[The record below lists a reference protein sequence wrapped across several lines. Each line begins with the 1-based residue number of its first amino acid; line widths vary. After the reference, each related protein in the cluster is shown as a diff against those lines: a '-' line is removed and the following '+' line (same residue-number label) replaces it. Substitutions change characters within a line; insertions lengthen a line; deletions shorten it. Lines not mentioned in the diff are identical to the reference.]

1 MPKKIHDT
9 AYEGWATQGWK
20 TFGKYLRLRRC
31 AAQLTVQQAADAVK
45 VSKRQWIRY
54 ENGARVPCKR
64 FERIADKLNIGSQR
78 LYYLAGYKV
87 PRKRNDAPALLR
99 LMQVTLRTGDLTS
112 ALRQFFALYQTLRPE
127 EDKFDREID
136 GALTDEFAKAVIYL
150 DMLPTWLF
158 EIVLDCMQHRLEKQ
172 RKDDGVYV
180 RFRNSLLKDCLA
192 QLRMESSSIIDT
204 CPDIA
209 VGGTIRMGVSA
220 ASLHRSFDLA
230 LGAIASRSY

>member
-1 MPKKIHDT
+1 MPKKKPNPYD
-9 AYEGWATQGWK
+9 EWLVQGWK
-20 TFGKYLRLRRC
+20 TFGRWLRVRRC

-54 ENGARVPCKR
+54 ENGARVPYKR
-64 FERIADKLNIGSQR
+64 LERIAEKLNIERQR
-78 LYYLAGYKV
+78 IYSLAGHEV

-99 LMQVTLRTGDLTS
+99 HMHVTLRSGDLTS
-112 ALRQFFALYQTLRPE
+112 ALRQFFDLYQTLRPE
-127 EDKFDREID
+127 KDKSDREID
-136 GALTDEFAKAVIYL
+136 GALTDEFAKAVTFL

-158 EIVLDCMQHRLEKQ
+158 EIVLDSMQHRLEKQ

-192 QLRMESSSIIDT
+192 QLRIETPGIVDT

-220 ASLHRSFDLA
+220 RSFHLS
-230 LGAIASRSY
+230 GAAAIGSPE

>member
-1 MPKKIHDT
+1 MPKKKPFPYDDWLL
-9 AYEGWATQGWK
+9 EGWK
-20 TFGKYLRLRRC
+20 TFGKFLRVRRC
-31 AAQLTVQQAADAVK
+31 AAQLTAKQAAAAVK

-64 FERIADKLNIGSQR
+64 FERIAEKLNIGSQR

-99 LMQVTLRTGDLTS
+99 LMQVTLRSGDLTS
-112 ALRQFFALYQTLRPE
+112 ALRQFFALYEMLRPE
-127 EDKFDREID
+127 EDKSDREID

-172 RKDDGVYV
+172 RKDDGVFV

-192 QLRMESSSIIDT
+192 QLRIETPDIVDT

-209 VGGTIRMGVSA
+209 VDGTIRMGVSA

-230 LGAIASRSY
+230 LGAIASRSK

>member
-1 MPKKIHDT
+1 MPKKKQNPYD
-9 AYEGWATQGWK
+9 EWLVQGWK
-20 TFGKYLRLRRC
+20 TFGRWLRVRRC

-54 ENGARVPCKR
+54 ENGARVPYKR
-64 FERIADKLNIGSQR
+64 LERIAEKLNIERQR
-78 LYYLAGYKV
+78 IYSLAGHEV

-99 LMQVTLRTGDLTS
+99 HMHVTLRSGDLTS
-112 ALRQFFALYQTLRPE
+112 ALRQFFDLYQTLRPE
-127 EDKFDREID
+127 KDKSDREID
-136 GALTDEFAKAVIYL
+136 GALTDEFAKAVTFL

-158 EIVLDCMQHRLEKQ
+158 EIVLDSMQYRLEKQ

-192 QLRMESSSIIDT
+192 QLRMETPGIVDT

-220 ASLHRSFDLA
+220 ASFHRSMSQSFN
-230 LGAIASRSY
+230 

>member
-1 MPKKIHDT
+1 VWFQQ
-9 AYEGWATQGWK
+9 AWK

-54 ENGARVPCKR
+54 ENGAKVPCKR

-127 EDKFDREID
+127 EDKSDREID

-192 QLRMESSSIIDT
+192 QLRIESSNIIDT

-220 ASLHRSFDLA
+220 ASLHHSTDV
-230 LGAIASRSY
+230 AIGSTPWPSY